1 MTASTDR
8 LYEEFPAYSSVLLR
22 LASTN
27 LRTVIVTAAVH
38 WGFSSKLHS
47 PCGGLT
53 SPFNLPAPGRR
64 QPLYVVFDFAETCV
78 FVKQS
83 QCAFRCGPLELAL
96 YRGTPSPEVTG
107 LYCRVPYQLFSRAPL
122 DILLVYLCRF
132 EVRFPYVLL
141 RGFSWQRG
149 ISSFHPYGLLLC
161 VSVIT
166 SSRIFLRETPFTHR
180 PP

>member
-1 MTASTDR
+1 MRVTGIFTGTTSSPSRSLRQSHDR
-8 LYEEFPAYSSVLLR
+8 YAIRAGRNLPDKEFRY
-22 LASTN
+22 

-38 WGFSSKLHS
+38 RGFSSQLHPSFDKL
-47 PCGGLT
+47 T
-53 SPFNLPAPGRR
+53 APFNLPAPGRR

-83 QCAFRCGPLELAL
+83 PCAFHCGPLELLTL

-107 LYCRVPYQLFSRAPL
+107 LICRVPERAFSRAPL

-132 EVRFPYVLL
+132 EVRFSSVLL

-149 ISSFHPYGLLLC
+149 IGAFRPYGLLLC
-161 VSVIT
+161 V
-166 SSRIFLRETPFTHR
+166 
-180 PP
+180 